1 MIRIAITGPE
11 SSGKTTLSRALSEHY
26 KVKYIP
32 EYAREYL
39 ENTNGKYQKSD
50 LDEIA
55 RGQLKGIND
64 STNSITI
71 SDSDFSVMEI
81 WSEYKYGIVSELIQ
95 ELVIKDLFD
104 LHILCKPDIPWEED
118 PLRENSDNR
127 DLLFNLYERSLTK
140 HNKHFIAVSGSHKD
154 RLEKSLQNIDL
165 LLKI

>member
-11 SSGKTTLSRALSEHY
+11 SSGKTTLCKALSEYY

-55 RGQLKGIND
+55 KGQLKGIND
-64 STNSITI
+64 SANSIVI

-81 WSEYKYGIVSELIQ
+81 WSEYKYGRVSEVIQ
-95 ELVIKDLFD
+95 ELATKDLFD

-118 PLRENSDNR
+118 PLRENPDNR

-140 HNKHFIAVSGSHKD
+140 HNKHFIVVSGSHTD
-154 RLEKSLQNIDL
+154 RLEKCLHNINL

>member
-11 SSGKTTLSRALSEHY
+11 SSGKTTLCRALSEY
-26 KVKYIP
+26 YNVKYIP

-55 RGQLKGIND
+55 RGQLKCIND
-64 STNSITI
+64 SANLITI

-81 WSEYKYGIVSELIQ
+81 WSEYKYGMVSELIQ
-95 ELVIKDLFD
+95 ELVTKDLFD

-118 PLRENSDNR
+118 SLRENPDNR
-127 DLLFNLYERSLTK
+127 DLLYNLYQTSLIK
-140 HNKHFIAVSGSHKD
+140 HNKHFITVSGSHKD
-154 RLEKSLQNIDL
+154 RLEKSLHNINL